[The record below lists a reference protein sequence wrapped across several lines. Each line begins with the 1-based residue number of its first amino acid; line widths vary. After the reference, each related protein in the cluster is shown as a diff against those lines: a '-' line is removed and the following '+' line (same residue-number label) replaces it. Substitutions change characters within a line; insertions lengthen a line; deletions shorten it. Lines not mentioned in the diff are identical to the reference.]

1 MNHYHKYPEKNQ
13 NGAVLL
19 ESLIAVLLFSLG
31 VLALVGLQSAMLKN
45 TTDSKYRADA
55 AFIAQQRL
63 GLMWADPTNVNN
75 YLEPS
80 PGTDISNLLPN
91 GRRIVTQ
98 PSTGRFVV
106 TVTWTIPG
114 ESAHNFTT
122 TATIT
127 GG

>member
-1 MNHYHKYPEKNQ
+1 M
-13 NGAVLL
+13 VLL

-31 VLALVGLQSAMLKN
+31 ILALVGLQTAMLKN

-63 GLMWADPTNVNN
+63 GLMWTDPSNVAT

-80 PGTDISNLLPN
+80 PGTDISSLLPN
-91 GRRIVTQ
+91 GRRMVTQ
-98 PSTGRFVV
+98 PSTGKFIV
-106 TVTWTIPG
+106 TITWQLPG

-122 TATIT
+122 NAIIT